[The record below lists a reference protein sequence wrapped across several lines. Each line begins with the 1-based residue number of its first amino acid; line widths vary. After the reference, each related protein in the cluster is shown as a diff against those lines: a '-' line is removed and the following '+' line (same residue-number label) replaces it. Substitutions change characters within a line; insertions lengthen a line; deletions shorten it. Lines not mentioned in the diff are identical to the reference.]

1 LPTGSKVPIMSNHP
15 HFLGHRKR
23 LKDRLAKEPTLLQDY
38 EVLELMLGYAI
49 PRRDTKPL
57 AKELLNRFETLSG
70 VLSARDEELGQVP
83 GFGKGLATYWVLLR
97 EFWARFHTGP
107 LRRREVLDGPE
118 KVAQLARS
126 RIGRSEIEEFWLAL
140 VDNKNRLIGFERV
153 STGTVD
159 QTPVYAREILHLA
172 LRHRASGVILVHN
185 HPGGDP
191 APSSQDIALTE
202 RLRSTAAE
210 LGLRVLDHLVV
221 AENEF
226 FSFQAHGM
234 IG

>member
-1 LPTGSKVPIMSNHP
+1 MCNHQ

-23 LKDRLAKEPTLLQDY
+23 LKDRLRRDSGGLEDY
-38 EVLELMLGYAI
+38 EVLELLLGYAV

-57 AKELLNRFETLSG
+57 AKELLARFGTISG
-70 VLSARDEELGQVP
+70 VLSARDEELGRVP
-83 GFGKGLATYWVLLR
+83 GFGEGLGTYWTLLR
-97 EFWARFHTGP
+97 EFWARYHAGP
-107 LRRREVLDGPE
+107 LRKREVLEGPE
-118 KVAQLARS
+118 KVADLARS

-172 LRHRASGVILVHN
+172 LRFRASGVILVHN

-191 APSSQDIALTE
+191 APSRQDVALTE
-202 RLRSTAAE
+202 RLRSTAEE

-221 AENEF
+221 AEDRYY
-226 FSFQAHGM
+226 SFQAHGM
-234 IG
+234 LG

>member
-1 LPTGSKVPIMSNHP
+1 MSNHP
-15 HFLGHRKR
+15 HYLGHRKR
-23 LKDRLAKEPTLLQDY
+23 LKDRLVKESGALQDY
-38 EVLELMLGYAI
+38 EILELMLGYAI
-49 PRRDTKPL
+49 PQRDTKPL
-57 AKELLNRFETLSG
+57 AKELLARFATLSG
-70 VLSARDEELGQVP
+70 VLSARDEELVQVP

-107 LRRREVLDGPE
+107 LRRREILDGPE
-118 KVAQLARS
+118 KVAEMARS
-126 RIGRSEIEEFWLAL
+126 RIGFSEIEEFWLAL

-172 LRHRASGVILVHN
+172 LRYRASGVILVHN

-191 APSSQDIALTE
+191 SPSAQDVALTG
-202 RLRSTAAE
+202 RLKETAAE

-221 AENEF
+221 AEHGF
-226 FSFQAHGM
+226 FSFQSHGM
-234 IG
+234 LG

>member
-1 LPTGSKVPIMSNHP
+1 MSNHP
-15 HFLGHRKR
+15 HYLGHRKR
-23 LKDRLAKEPTLLQDY
+23 LKERLLSRSDGLHDY
-38 EVLELMLGYAI
+38 EILELMLGYAV

-57 AKELLNRFETLSG
+57 AKELLARFGTVSG
-70 VLSARDEELGQVP
+70 VLSARDEELLRVP
-83 GFGKGLATYWVLLR
+83 GFGKGLAVYWALLR

-107 LRRREVLDGPE
+107 LRNRAVLDGPE
-118 KVAQLARS
+118 KVAELARS

-159 QTPVYAREILHLA
+159 QTPVYAREILSMA
-172 LRHRASGVILVHN
+172 LRYKASGIILVHN

-191 APSSQDIALTE
+191 APSSQDVALTG
-202 RLRSTAAE
+202 RLQSTARE
-210 LGLRVLDHLVV
+210 LGLRILDHLVV
-221 AENEF
+221 AENGF

-234 IG
+234 LD